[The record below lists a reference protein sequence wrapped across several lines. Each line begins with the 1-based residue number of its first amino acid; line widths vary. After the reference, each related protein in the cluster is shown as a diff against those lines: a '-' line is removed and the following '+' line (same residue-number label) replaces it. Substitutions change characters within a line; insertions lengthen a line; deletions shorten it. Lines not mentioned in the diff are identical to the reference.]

1 MVVSAFAFSLVEGIN
16 GALDDLM
23 PLVLVC
29 EKIAIVNG
37 DGIHKAVPNAIG
49 VKSVGMGETA
59 MN

>member
-1 MVVSAFAFSLVEGIN
+1 MFVFSLIEGIN

-29 EKIAIVNG
+29 EKIAIVNE
-37 DGIHKAVPNAIG
+37 DGMHMAVPNAIG